1 MAEKVGST
9 GSFLFT
15 DESDFIQFNGK
26 LTQGS
31 SHQRVV
37 GHQEIVKRDS
47 VPFPAEYALTPLSN
61 AEGMITGTLCQI
73 LDLTD
78 QILQERVAVAVAN
91 ITEVAITLDSV
102 EELCAHIHQQI
113 GKLLDARNFF
123 VALYN
128 PERDTYTFPYM
139 IDLYDV
145 KSFPKTEE
153 FKVPRSLT
161 DYVRRTGKPQMIDI
175 PSWEQLAR
183 QGEVE
188 LVGAQSYLWMGVPL
202 KTRQGVIGVVVI
214 QTYDPEVIYT
224 DEHFNLMIR
233 VSEQIGHAVERK
245 RSEQT
250 LRASEHRNRTLLG
263 TMPDLMLVIDKNGR
277 YLDYHCPES
286 YELRTPPEKIV
297 GNLVSDVLQPDT
309 TILFLERIKKT
320 VDTGE
325 IQVFEYSMN
334 LGQENEG
341 YFEARMLLLNDSEV
355 MVLIREITIQKKT
368 EKESKALE
376 SQMQHAQ
383 KLESLGVLAGGIAHD
398 FNNLLVGIL
407 GNANLAITRM
417 DEDHSERGLID
428 NIQTAAQRASELT
441 RQMLAYSGKGSFIIE
456 PMDLSKAIE
465 EMYNLLKVSI
475 SRHCELDCDYS
486 DDVPM
491 VNGDATQIRQVVMN
505 LITNASDAI
514 GDNVGTITI
523 RTGRMELTKG
533 SLGAV
538 YLDKDLE
545 EGLYS
550 YVEVSDTGCGMDKET
565 IDKMFDPFF
574 TTKFTGRG
582 LGLAA
587 VLGILRSHKGMFKV
601 YSELGKGTTIRALLP
616 ASDQQVIPDDSKT
629 DQIELNTNASGTVLV
644 VDDDETVRQVAE
656 MMLQGFG
663 YTVRTAVDGM
673 DACELYTREGESIDL
688 VILDMSMP
696 RMDGEETFNE
706 LKKIDADVRV
716 MLSSGYNEQ
725 ETMSDF
731 DGDGLCGF
739 IQKPYQMSEL
749 ILQVQESLSKSVK

>member
-1 MAEKVGST
+1 
-9 GSFLFT
+9 
-15 DESDFIQFNGK
+15 
-26 LTQGS
+26 
-31 SHQRVV
+31 
-37 GHQEIVKRDS
+37 
-47 VPFPAEYALTPLSN
+47 
-61 AEGMITGTLCQI
+61 
-73 LDLTD
+73 
-78 QILQERVAVAVAN
+78 AVAN